1 MIKHNLKLHKLFK
14 SPSIEKNLFQRLPEH
29 LSKMEIKKDSN
40 EFKMILTAIPEEDE
54 EVEVV
59 VEVIDLKVNN
69 AEVAVEEIVHKVKDV
84 NAQKVRDVN
93 AQKAAEEVVAEV
105 DHELQ
110 FQKAKKVQSWK
121 ELSAVVKETDTR
133 VDLGRRKETLINLI
147 AKTVLDVAEE
157 ETRKEATAKETGA
170 IKFQRSRI
178 ATQLQLRVKLPK
190 KQSLKEENANLERK
204 RKK

>member
-14 SPSIEKNLFQRLPEH
+14 SPSIEKNLFQRLPKH
-29 LSKMEIKKDSN
+29 LSKKEIKKDSN

-84 NAQKVRDVN
+84 NAKKVIGGRR
-93 AQKAAEEVVAEV
+93 EEVVAEV
-105 DHELQ
+105 DHELL

-121 ELSAVVKETDTR
+121 ELSAVVKEADTR
-133 VDLGRRKETLINLI
+133 VDLGRRKKTLINLI
-147 AKTVLDVAEE
+147 AKTVLVVAEE

-178 ATQLQLRVKLPK
+178 ATQLQLRVKLLK